1 MAIVTS
7 PRKRALN
14 RLAVAAVIVI
24 TLAFLSPLYWIGST
38 AFKPRNLATTV
49 PPTVLFQ
56 PEITA
61 FIKLFTKRVQLTKPV
76 DRATYDAALWYEQ
89 RIYDGGERIL
99 RVGPN
104 IQLSQ
109 YPNRFMNSLIISI
122 ISTAIAVSM
131 GTITAYGFSRF
142 KMAGEADLLFFILST
157 RMLPPIVVAIP
168 MYLMYRAVGLNDSH
182 LGLIILYT
190 AFNLSLAV
198 WLMKGFIDEI
208 PRAYEESA
216 LVDGY
221 SRLRT
226 FLYVIVPQASG
237 DACDTF
243 ARLLGHQ
250 MGERLGQTL
259 VTDNRP
265 GAGGTIG
272 LSMTASAPADG
283 YTFACGQGGNMSVIP
298 HTMKNVPYDA
308 LKDFAPIALI
318 ATNYLAL
325 VVYPGAPFKT
335 TAEFVKH
342 LKANPGKVSFG
353 SNGEGAFLHMAA
365 ELFRSAIGFDYV
377 HVPFKGGVPMA
388 QDVMAGRVDAAFSSF
403 TGVPS
408 PSQYGSG
415 HRSPRPCRTRSTA
428 AATADCPAGSAG

>member
-1 MAIVTS
+1 MTHVA
-7 PRKRALN
+7 
-14 RLAVAAVIVI
+14 RL
-24 TLAFLSPLYWIGST
+24 
-38 AFKPRNLATTV
+38 
-49 PPTVLFQ
+49 
-56 PEITA
+56 
-61 FIKLFTKRVQLTKPV
+61 
-76 DRATYDAALWYEQ
+76 
-89 RIYDGGERIL
+89 
-99 RVGPN
+99 
-104 IQLSQ
+104 
-109 YPNRFMNSLIISI
+109 
-122 ISTAIAVSM
+122 
-131 GTITAYGFSRF
+131 
-142 KMAGEADLLFFILST
+142 
-157 RMLPPIVVAIP
+157 
-168 MYLMYRAVGLNDSH
+168 
-182 LGLIILYT
+182 
-190 AFNLSLAV
+190 V
-198 WLMKGFIDEI
+198 WLLIACACLTNTAQAQKY
-208 PRAYEESA
+208 PSRAI
-216 LVDGY
+216 
-221 SRLRT
+221 R
-226 FLYVIVPQASG
+226 VIVPQTPG

-325 VVYPGAPFKT
+325 VVYSGAPFKT

-365 ELFRSAIGFDYV
+365 ELFRSAVGFEYV

-403 TGVPS
+403 TGVFPFVQSGRLRLLGIAKATRAPNYPDLPTIAETVPGFESGGWFGFVAPAKVPKEIIALLNRETNAALKRPDIRAKLEALGLDLWTES
-408 PSQYGSG
+408 PEYLRDVMKSEYEKYGKVA
-415 HRSPRPCRTRSTA
+415 RDIKLVPK
-428 AATADCPAGSAG
+428 